1 MAERLLAAEH
11 LLRFFV
17 ADGYRRAWNEVD
29 LVDGAGKLL
38 RIDRLVEFDD
48 ALWVLD
54 YKSSG
59 SETPRLA
66 QYRAQ
71 VAEYCRAVAMA
82 FPGRSVRG
90 ALLFA
95 DSELIEVAWSPDS
108 MYGASGV

>member
-1 MAERLLAAEH
+1 MQ
-11 LLRFFV
+11 RFFSP
-17 ADGYRRAWNEVD
+17 ARYRRAWNE
-29 LVDGAGKLL
+29 LELTSGDGGLQRL
-38 RIDRLVEFDD
+38 DRLVELDD
-48 ALWVLD
+48 GFWVLD

-71 VAEYCRAVAMA
+71 VAEYCRAVTMA

-108 MYGASGV
+108 TYAESGV